1 MMNFNDFSDL
11 AEVIK
16 GLNDDFF
23 WRPLSAEDCEKV
35 SFYIDKIEETKTW
48 INRNQEKG
56 AILEDFVVM
65 LFERFQG
72 ATVKKNIRVA
82 DNETDVEVAFSD
94 VAINEFMRRYMMP
107 KIICECK
114 NKAQSSIDVGM
125 VAKLAELIPLR
136 ESNLGVF
143 FSINGIGGY
152 GWRFGEGKRKKIF
165 NKTRIAIL
173 SFRVEELRLLLEG
186 KNLLTM
192 IKEKMNNLID
202 EVDDDSP
209 DVPDTSH
216 MEYSKRMKQ
225 IILHLEQCSLINND
239 EAIAIRSKIDDR
251 YGNPEIG

>member
-1 MMNFNDFSDL
+1 MMDIKDFSEL
-11 AEVIK
+11 QEVLK

-23 WRPLSAEDCEKV
+23 WRPLEADDCEKV
-35 SFYIDKIEETKTW
+35 SFYIEKIEETKTW

-56 AILEDFVVM
+56 VILEDFVVM

-72 ATVKKNIRVA
+72 ATVKKNIRIA

-94 VAINEFMRRYMMP
+94 VAVNEFMKRYMIP

-114 NKAQSSIDVGM
+114 NKARSSVDVGM

-136 ESNLGVF
+136 ESNLGIF

-165 NKTRIAIL
+165 NKSRIAIL
-173 SFRVEELRLLLEG
+173 SFRVEELRQLLDG

-209 DVPDTSH
+209 DLPDTSH
-216 MEYSKRMKQ
+216 VEYSKRMKQ
-225 IILHLEQCSLINND
+225 IILHLEQCSLLKNEEAESILCKIN
-239 EAIAIRSKIDDR
+239 ER
-251 YGNPEIG
+251 YGNMGLE